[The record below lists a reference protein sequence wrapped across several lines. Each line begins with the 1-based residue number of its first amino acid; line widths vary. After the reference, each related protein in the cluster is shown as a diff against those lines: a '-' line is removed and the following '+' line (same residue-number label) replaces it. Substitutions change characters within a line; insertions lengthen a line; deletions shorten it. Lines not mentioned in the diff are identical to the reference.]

1 MPRPEARVYIGAARR
16 LNPFIHRRMKITTID
31 LTAVHV
37 NHRGDWIFVR
47 VNTDDGLYGLGEMRS
62 GQNYAPQ
69 VAAVRAYA
77 DWLEGRNPER
87 INQLTK
93 GWPDARKNRAHTSA
107 VSAVEAALWDLL
119 GKQLGM
125 PVHALWGGRVRD
137 KIRLYANINRAT
149 TDRTP
154 EGFATNAAAAVAE
167 GFDAVKLAPFD
178 GMDREMDSA
187 VEAADGIAC
196 MVAVREA
203 IGPDIDLLI
212 DCHNHFTAKGSLE
225 VADALRDLDL
235 FWFEQP
241 TPESNVE
248 SAVEVKTKCGM
259 TLAGGEHRAFGDG
272 WTDVFEH
279 GTMDVVMPDQSVI
292 GGMGEVR
299 RVSEMADAWGIAT
312 SPHGPVGPLTIAAH
326 VHCAAVAPNFLILEF
341 GWGEIPWRATLTE
354 PPEVI
359 VNGRIPVNDRPGLG
373 YTLNSDT
380 VDEHKVNI

>member
-1 MPRPEARVYIGAARR
+1 MLLTSDPPSYISQTY
-16 LNPFIHRRMKITTID
+16 LIIDMKIQSID

-47 VNTDDGLYGLGEMRS
+47 VKTDEGLYGLGELRA
-62 GQNYAPQ
+62 GRNYEPQ
-69 VAAVRAYA
+69 VGAVSKYGE
-77 DWLEGRNPER
+77 WLAGKDPSR

-93 GWPDARKNRAHTSA
+93 GWPDARKDRAHTNA

-119 GKQLGM
+119 GKQLGQ
-125 PVHALWGGRVRD
+125 PVHALWGGRVWD
-137 KIRLYANINRAT
+137 EIRLYANINRAT

-154 EGFATNAAAAVAE
+154 AGFAKNAAAAVAD

-178 GMDREMDSA
+178 GMERGVDSA
-187 VEAADGIAC
+187 ADAADGIAC

-225 VADALRDLDL
+225 VADALRDLNL

-241 TPESNVE
+241 TPESNLE
-248 SAVEVKTKCGM
+248 NAVAVKEGCGL
-259 TLAGGEHRAFGDG
+259 TLAGGEQREFGDG

-279 GTMDVVMPDQSVI
+279 KTMDIVMPDQTVV
-292 GGMGEVR
+292 GGMSEVR
-299 RVSEMADAWGIAT
+299 RVSEMADAWGIST
-312 SPHGPVGPLTIAAH
+312 SPHGPVGPLTIASH

-341 GWGEIPWRATLTE
+341 GWGEIPWRATLTDPE
-354 PPEVI
+354 EVI

-373 YTLNSDT
+373 YDLNSDT
-380 VDEHKVNI
+380 VETHRVELP